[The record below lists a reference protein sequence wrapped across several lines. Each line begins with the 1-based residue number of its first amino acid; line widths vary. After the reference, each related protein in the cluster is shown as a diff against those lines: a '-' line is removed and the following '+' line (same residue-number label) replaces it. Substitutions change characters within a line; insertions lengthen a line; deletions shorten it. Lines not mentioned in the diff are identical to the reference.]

1 MNNRGKQIKNL
12 PSNSRPETKN
22 TTASC
27 SNTTNSSHISSRS
40 CWTVSTSLCPPRC
53 RVKKEKKK
61 KKEKKEKKKKR
72 CRRCFVVILLTW
84 AAHLPL
90 SSAGARPAARL
101 AYPGSFL
108 VCASHL
114 HTFLA
119 GWRGL
124 ALIKASSHKSPPRI
138 LLSLRGHESV
148 PGAAGAADDG
158 MRRSKKK
165 KKKKATRRGVRRQRE
180 GGREGEERQERK
192 RGDVKEE
199 RATVSVQRKQE
210 KAKEGKKK
218 SAVEREREDK
228 WVLCVQ
234 QSSLALSLPHS
245 LHVSRSPS
253 DSWTRLHFVL
263 SSSLSWQIS
272 AGVTGQSWG
281 QGQL

>member
-1 MNNRGKQIKNL
+1 MSECLQRWITGENKLKIYL
-12 PSNSRPETKN
+12 A
-22 TTASC
+22 TAVQKLK
-27 SNTTNSSHISSRS
+27 TQQHHVATLQTHLTAR
-40 CWTVSTSLCPPRC
+40 VERFLCPPRC
-53 RVKKEKKK
+53 GVKKEKKK
-61 KKEKKEKKKKR
+61 KKKKR
-72 CRRCFVVILLTW
+72 WRRCFVVILLTW

-124 ALIKASSHKSPPRI
+124 ALIKASSHKFPPRI
-138 LLSLRGHESV
+138 LLVLRCHESV
-148 PGAAGAADDG
+148 PVAAVAADDG
-158 MRRSKKK
+158 TLLSKKK
-165 KKKKATRRGVRRQRE
+165 TQPDEGWEDRGRGGE
-180 GGREGEERQERK
+180 GGREGGGGKTREKERRCKGRK
-192 RGDVKEE
+192 GNSFCAAK
-199 RATVSVQRKQE
+199 TKE
-210 KAKEGKKK
+210 KAKEGKKKK

-228 WVLCVQ
+228 WVLCVWW
-234 QSSLALSLPHS
+234 SSLALSLPHS
-245 LHVSRSPS
+245 LHVSRSLS
-253 DSWTRLHFVL
+253 DSWTGLHFVL

>member
-124 ALIKASSHKSPPRI
+124 ALIKASSHKFPPRI
-138 LLSLRGHESV
+138 LLVLRCHESV
-148 PGAAGAADDG
+148 PVAAVAADDG
-158 MRRSKKK
+158 MLLSSNQ
-165 KKKKATRRGVRRQRE
+165 TRGEKTE